1 MWVIDACHTSLES
14 AVGAQYISM
23 PAAGKSLEIVETHL
37 GAYCKCEHLFAF
49 YDVSINI
56 HFSNK

>member
-23 PAAGKSLEIVETHL
+23 PATSELDKWGISGNI
-37 GAYCKCEHLFAF
+37 
-49 YDVSINI
+49 INYT
-56 HFSNK
+56 KKVQLMKQY